1 MRLYYTLFEP
11 CDINLFMMRS
21 CSVHAQV
28 CVPLAGCCAVTELL
42 CWTHWW
48 QVLMLQEQRWVCP
61 TALTVTA
68 AGEASSIVFILP
80 LFVSL
85 LYPFGPWF
93 PTWPSSGNR
102 SCGRKM
108 SWGLIGVGEG
118 SPQGCCGS
126 LSGGVGCYQFCPVV
140 LCSPEQQPVP
150 GSLFHPLA
158 RCDEWEG
165 RLAPFF
171 FSPQSFWG
179 KSTSG
184 YFTDRRPTV
193 SLVLGHL

>member
-42 CWTHWW
+42 YTDKSWCCRSKGGCVPLHSLW
-48 QVLMLQEQRWVCP
+48 QLQGRLL
-61 TALTVTA
+61 ALFL
-68 AGEASSIVFILP
+68 SFPFLY
-80 LFVSL
+80 LL

-171 FSPQSFWG
+171 FSPQSIWG